1 MLHHRIPYNL
11 TSQDHREAL
20 PIFFQL
26 FNGTFMNILKQI
38 FGIDVSMDN
47 IEVRFGTTDIY
58 QNHVISNSVTFKNST
73 IGFKKLILWVKKT
86 IISKDIPLF
95 FVMEATGVY
104 YENLAYYLFLN
115 NFKLSVVLPN
125 KICNYAKSLESKSKT
140 DPIDAASIT
149 RFGLERKLN
158 LWSPP
163 NNLVKSI
170 KSLCREYHSIKSMIT
185 EVKNQLHA
193 KNYSHLPDKNSIKRK
208 TLLLK
213 MLDKQSRQIEKDIR
227 DIIQQNKELH
237 DKVERLDKIKGLGF
251 ISIVTVIAETNCF
264 ELVTNQKQLA
274 SYAGLD
280 VVFHDSGIKKG
291 ISSISKRGNK
301 FLRKAVFMPALSACK
316 HNHKM
321 KELYLRLVT
330 KGKNKKLA
338 LIAVAR
344 KLLLLIY
351 TIWKNNTEYIPNYIP
366 SLIL

>member
-1 MLHHRIPYNL
+1 
-11 TSQDHREAL
+11 
-20 PIFFQL
+20 
-26 FNGTFMNILKQI
+26 MNILKQI
-38 FGIDVSMDN
+38 IGIDVSMDN
-47 IEVRFGTTDIY
+47 IEVRFGTTDIN
-58 QNHVISNSVTFKNST
+58 QNQVISNSVTFKNST
-73 IGFKKLILWVKKT
+73 PGFKKLIQWTYKSIV
-86 IISKDIPLF
+86 SNDIPLF

-104 YENLAYYLFLN
+104 YENLAYFLFLN
-115 NFKLSVVLPN
+115 NFKVSVVLPN

-149 RFGLERKLN
+149 SFGLERKLN
-158 LWSPP
+158 LWIPP

-170 KSLCREYHSIKSMIT
+170 KSLCREYHSIKTMIT

-193 KNYSHLPDKNSIKRK
+193 KNHSHLPDKCTIKRK

-213 MLDKQSRQIEKDIR
+213 ILDKQTKQIEKDISG
-227 DIIQQNKELH
+227 IIQKDKELYE
-237 DKVERLDKIKGLGF
+237 KVERLCKIKGLGF

-280 VVFHDSGIKKG
+280 VVFNDSGIKKG
-291 ISSISKRGNK
+291 KTSISKRGNK

-321 KELYLRLVT
+321 KELYLRLLS

-351 TIWKNNTEYIPNYIP
+351 TIWKNNTEYIPNYSP
-366 SLIL
+366 CLHL

>member
-1 MLHHRIPYNL
+1 
-11 TSQDHREAL
+11 
-20 PIFFQL
+20 
-26 FNGTFMNILKQI
+26 MNILKQI

-47 IEVRFGTTDIY
+47 IEVRFGTTDIN
-58 QNHVISNSVTFKNST
+58 QNLVISNSVTFKNST
-73 IGFKKLILWVKKT
+73 SGFKKLILWVKKT
-86 IISKDIPLF
+86 IISNNIPVF

-104 YENLAYYLFLN
+104 YENLAYFLFIN
-115 NFKLSVVLPN
+115 CFNVAVVLPN
-125 KICNYAKSLESKSKT
+125 KIHNYSKSLESKSKT

-158 LWSPP
+158 LWAPP

-170 KSLCREYHSIKSMIT
+170 KSLCREYYSVKTMIT
-185 EVKNQLHA
+185 EVKNQIHA
-193 KNYSHLPDKNSIKRK
+193 KNHSHLPDKHTIKRK

-213 MLDKQSRQIEKDIR
+213 MLDRQSRQIEKDLH
-227 DIIQQNKELH
+227 DIIHNDKELSE
-237 DKVERLDKIKGLGF
+237 KVEKLDKIKGLGF

-264 ELVTNQKQLA
+264 ELVANQKQLA

-280 VVFHDSGIKKG
+280 VVFNDSGIKKG
-291 ISSISKRGNK
+291 KTSISKRGNK

-321 KELYLRLVT
+321 KELFTRLVA

-351 TIWKNNTEYIPNYIP
+351 TIWKNNTEYVPNYCP
-366 SLIL
+366 SLNQ

>member
-1 MLHHRIPYNL
+1 
-11 TSQDHREAL
+11 
-20 PIFFQL
+20 
-26 FNGTFMNILKQI
+26 MNILKQI

-47 IEVRFGTTDIY
+47 IEVRFGTTDIN
-58 QNHVISNSVTFKNST
+58 QNQVISNSLTFKNST
-73 IGFKKLILWVKKT
+73 AGFKKLILWVKKT
-86 IISKDIPLF
+86 IISNDIPIF

-104 YENLAYYLFLN
+104 YENLAYFLFLN
-115 NFKLSVVLPN
+115 NFKVSVVLPN

-149 RFGLERKLN
+149 RFALERKLN
-158 LWSPP
+158 LWAPP

-170 KSLCREYHSIKSMIT
+170 KSLCREYYSIKTMIT
-185 EVKNQLHA
+185 EVKNHLHA
-193 KNYSHLPDKNSIKRK
+193 KNHSHLPDKQTVKRK
-208 TLLLK
+208 TLLLNL
-213 MLDKQSRQIEKDIR
+213 LDKQTKQIEKDLH
-227 DIIQQNKELH
+227 DIIHNDKDLYE
-237 DKVERLDKIKGLGF
+237 KVERLCKIKGLGF

-291 ISSISKRGNK
+291 KTSISKKGNK
-301 FLRKAVFMPALSACK
+301 FLRKAVFMPALSASK

-321 KELYLRLVT
+321 KELFSRLVA

-351 TIWKNNTEYIPNYIP
+351 TIWKNDTEYIPNFCS
-366 SLIL
+366 SLR